1 MVSRKQIVVFGY
13 AQQLNL
19 EDAST
24 CLDRGNAYYKKSQ
37 YDRAISDYN
46 KAIEINPKYA
56 LVYNN
61 RGLAYYGKSEYD
73 RACSD

>member
-1 MVSRKQIVVFGY
+1 
-13 AQQLNL
+13 
-19 EDAST
+19 
-24 CLDRGNAYYKKSQ
+24 LDRGNAYYKKSQ